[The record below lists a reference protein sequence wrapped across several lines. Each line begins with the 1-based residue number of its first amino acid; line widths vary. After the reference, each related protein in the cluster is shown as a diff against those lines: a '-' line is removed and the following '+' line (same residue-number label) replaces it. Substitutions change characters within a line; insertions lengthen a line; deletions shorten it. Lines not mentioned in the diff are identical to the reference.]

1 MKRNFIKILVT
12 GVIVIIA
19 FVLQSYISLSTNLLV
34 STPNLL
40 LLVTSILGFMR
51 GENFGS
57 LTGLFCGFL
66 VDIAFGDVLG
76 LYALIYT
83 YIGFFSGI
91 FKRLLHNDHVYMAM
105 LLVFFN
111 DFVYNSFVYIFRFL
125 LRNKLTYSF
134 YFDRIILPEMIFT
147 AFLMLLLYKAF
158 YLLNEKV
165 YAEKQESELYFG
177 K

>member
-1 MKRNFIKILVT
+1 MKRRLIKAAVT
-12 GVIVIIA
+12 AVIIILA
-19 FVLQSYISLSTNLLV
+19 FVLQGYISLATNLIIV
-34 STPNLL
+34 TPNFLL
-40 LLVTSILGFMR
+40 IVTSILGFMR

-57 LTGLFCGFL
+57 LTGLFCGLL

-91 FKRLLHNDHVYMAM
+91 FKRLLHNDHVYVAM
-105 LLVFFN
+105 FLVFFN
-111 DFVYNSFVYIFRFL
+111 DFIYNSFVYIFRFL

-134 YFDRIILPEMIFT
+134 YFDHIILPEMIFT
-147 AFLMLLLYKAF
+147 AFFMLILYKLF
-158 YLLNEKV
+158 DYLNDKIYV
-165 YAEKQESELYFG
+165 EKQESELYFG